1 MLYFKCIY
9 MLSLRLVNKCIHWII
24 LLRSR
29 RHLPVDIPLVILT
42 VLRDWK
48 WTGPS
53 WLSLSH
59 HPSFVQISKT
69 RACGEQG
76 RADRTHPSLAPP
88 RHHQTQP
95 ATTSQQAEQWDQWAV
110 LPPSLPPP
118 SSLPPPC
125 CPTSQPK
132 NELCLTGRLQPQPTL
147 TQKMSGSKA
156 NVQRCGNCYE
166 NDINGLYQVMDNV
179 FLKPVNYDYFCL
191 YS

>member
-1 MLYFKCIY
+1 MLYFKCKSK
-9 MLSLRLVNKCIHWII
+9 LSLRLVNKCIHWII

-76 RADRTHPSLAPP
+76 RADRTPP
-88 RHHQTQP
+88 LPCATPPPPDSASHQHTNTP
-95 ATTSQQAEQWDQWAV
+95 GRAAQWS
-110 LPPSLPPP
+110 SLPP
-118 SSLPPPC
+118 SLPPPC

-147 TQKMSGSKA
+147 TRKMSGSKA
-156 NVQRCGNCYE
+156 HIQRCR
-166 NDINGLYQVMDNV
+166 
-179 FLKPVNYDYFCL
+179 K
-191 YS
+191 

>member
-76 RADRTHPSLAPP
+76 RADRTPP
-88 RHHQTQP
+88 LPCATPPPDSASHHQP
-95 ATTSQQAEQWDQWAV
+95 PLPGSHHHHHHQWAV
-110 LPPSLPPP
+110 LPP

-147 TQKMSGSKA
+147 TQKMSGSEA